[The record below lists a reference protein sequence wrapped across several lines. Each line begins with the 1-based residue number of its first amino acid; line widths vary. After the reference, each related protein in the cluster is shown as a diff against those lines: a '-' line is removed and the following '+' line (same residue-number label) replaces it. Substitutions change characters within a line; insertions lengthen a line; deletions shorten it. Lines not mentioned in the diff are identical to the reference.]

1 MDLDLAFIKA
11 ILAQE
16 NAFNVARQESI
27 SAEMLEGE
35 GQTAWKFL
43 SDHYVAHGELP
54 SEDLVF
60 AKLGLAL
67 PDVVD
72 GVKTLVSEIKGRAVY
87 EKVKALHEELT
98 VIIEDRHARI
108 NETVP
113 VITEFLNEL
122 HRSSIT
128 GQKIGNLLA
137 LGPEVMAF
145 YDRMKAGERGIQTP
159 WIAMNEATLGWWPG
173 DFVVFAARMGVG
185 KCVSGE
191 TEIPDP
197 KTGVYRKIRDV
208 VRDAGMV
215 YTRDSYGEYRNVM
228 PDGHWY
234 TGRKRCI
241 RIVTKSGL
249 SIDTTPE
256 HPYSVLGGWNAA
268 SNLKIGDFVETVK
281 FMPTPEMAI
290 DDIDDSEVLL
300 LSALL
305 AEGGLTT
312 NPPKFSNMDP
322 EILKIVESA
331 SNRLGCDFR
340 KHNGMNESTWSIS
353 SDTWNKNEVREFL
366 QQWNVGYE
374 KSTDKV
380 IPDRV
385 FSLSNRLLS
394 KFIGMFFSCDGS
406 IEAENRISIGLAS
419 YTMIMQIKRLMLRFG
434 ITGRVRYK
442 PVTRRRDGKVFNL
455 WEYLVHSTCIGL
467 FKSSIPLYGVKATLL
482 ATMRVGENP
491 NVDNVPV
498 TAWLK
503 EKLLSMVDDGK
514 AKGIR
519 ISDVGK
525 ELGWTSW
532 FSTRNLFQYPTI
544 SKRLLQAVGKVY
556 GQEEFMNSI
565 CLPHWDEI
573 VDIVN
578 VGECDVY
585 DLTVNGPHCFV
596 ANDIV
601 AHNTF
606 CMLHL
611 ARQAWADGKK
621 VLFVGTE
628 MNRLNLAM
636 RFFAIHFQIPYREF
650 RRGEVGY
657 PREDEI
663 RKAIQLISGDT
674 GIYVVGDDFDA
685 DINVII
691 SAIEQTRPDIVFV
704 DGLYLVRNKGH
715 DRHTRVSNT
724 ADDLKRTA
732 KRIGVPIITSTQ
744 FNREVSTNSRS
755 EVSAE
760 NIGIS
765 DVIGWNADVMYGLFQ
780 KEDMKEDKEMGFRP
794 MKIREGEAKD
804 FYTRWDFEKM
814 DFSQSGTEEDA
825 GKKFV
830 DDFDGVDGIKAEDT
844 DGDPLF

>member
-11 ILAQE
+11 VLAQE
-16 NAFNVARQESI
+16 NGFNVARQESI
-27 SAEMLEGE
+27 GVEMLEGE
-35 GQTAWKFL
+35 GQGAWKFI
-43 SDHYVAHGELP
+43 SDHYVEHGELP
-54 SEDLVF
+54 SEDLVY

-87 EKVKALHEELT
+87 EKVKALHEDLT
-98 VIIEDRHARI
+98 AIIEDRHSRI

-159 WIAMNEATLGWWPG
+159 WDAMNEATLGWWPG
-173 DFVVFAARMGVG
+173 DFIVFAARMGVG
-185 KCVSGE
+185 K
-191 TEIPDP
+191 
-197 KTGVYRKIRDV
+197 
-208 VRDAGMV
+208 
-215 YTRDSYGEYRNVM
+215 
-228 PDGHWY
+228 
-234 TGRKRCI
+234 
-241 RIVTKSGL
+241 
-249 SIDTTPE
+249 
-256 HPYSVLGGWNAA
+256 
-268 SNLKIGDFVETVK
+268 
-281 FMPTPEMAI
+281 
-290 DDIDDSEVLL
+290 
-300 LSALL
+300 
-305 AEGGLTT
+305 
-312 NPPKFSNMDP
+312 
-322 EILKIVESA
+322 
-331 SNRLGCDFR
+331 
-340 KHNGMNESTWSIS
+340 
-353 SDTWNKNEVREFL
+353 
-366 QQWNVGYE
+366 
-374 KSTDKV
+374 
-380 IPDRV
+380 
-385 FSLSNRLLS
+385 
-394 KFIGMFFSCDGS
+394 
-406 IEAENRISIGLAS
+406 
-419 YTMIMQIKRLMLRFG
+419 
-434 ITGRVRYK
+434 
-442 PVTRRRDGKVFNL
+442 
-455 WEYLVHSTCIGL
+455 
-467 FKSSIPLYGVKATLL
+467 
-482 ATMRVGENP
+482 
-491 NVDNVPV
+491 
-498 TAWLK
+498 
-503 EKLLSMVDDGK
+503 
-514 AKGIR
+514 
-519 ISDVGK
+519 
-525 ELGWTSW
+525 
-532 FSTRNLFQYPTI
+532 
-544 SKRLLQAVGKVY
+544 
-556 GQEEFMNSI
+556 
-565 CLPHWDEI
+565 
-573 VDIVN
+573 
-578 VGECDVY
+578 
-585 DLTVNGPHCFV
+585 
-596 ANDIV
+596 
-601 AHNTF
+601 TF

-611 ARQAWADGKK
+611 ARQAWIDGKK

-636 RFFAIHFQIPYREF
+636 RFFAIHFKIPYKEF

-732 KRIGVPIITSTQ
+732 KRIGLPIVTSTQ
-744 FNREVSTNSRS
+744 FNREVSANSRS

-780 KEDMKEDKEMGFRP
+780 KEDMKEDSEMGFRP

-804 FYTRWDFEKM
+804 FFAHWDFDRM
-814 DFSQSGTEEDA
+814 DFSQSGTEDDS

-830 DDFDGVDGIKAEDT
+830 DDFDGIDGIKAEDT